1 VSIDFIHPDLRSLAL
16 PIESLNED
24 PRNANQHNDASRKAI
39 AASMIEFGQRKPI
52 VVRCEGMIVEAGNGT
67 LAALRAA
74 GWTHLACV
82 VCDDD
87 EERATAYALADNQAA
102 RHASWNFDQLRV
114 NVEETLAGY
123 GDVFG
128 QLWAGDE
135 IAGILSGNVDSLAG
149 SLQEHRDGGDHVP
162 LGTGSDQDKPGAGVP
177 TMRWGKRA
185 VPLTEQEQAELE
197 RLFTEHMQVA
207 GGPFGFIA
215 GILGL

>member
-1 VSIDFIHPDLRSLAL
+1 MSLDFIHPDLRSLAL

-24 PRNANQHNDASRKAI
+24 PRNANQHSAASRKAI

-52 VVRCEGMIVEAGNGT
+52 VVRREGMIVEAGNGT

-102 RHASWNFDQLRV
+102 RHAAWNFDQLRV

-123 GDVFG
+123 GDVLG
-128 QLWAGDE
+128 QLWTGDDLAN
-135 IAGILSGNVDSLAG
+135 IISGNADSLAG
-149 SLQEHRDGGDHVP
+149 SLQEHRDAASPPSMPPANNTGHLPPEQNASTTGDSLTFSVVIDFDNED
-162 LGTGSDQDKPGAGVP
+162 DQAALLD
-177 TMRWGKRA
+177 
-185 VPLTEQEQAELE
+185 ELE
-197 RLFTEHMQVA
+197 TRGLKCRLMMF
-207 GGPFGFIA
+207 
-215 GILGL
+215 